1 MFGCFGRNAIKI
13 SKQRTTSNSTPQ
25 QQQQNIRLSQN
36 PKESQPQI
44 VTVSYNHDI
53 QSPSNGGDEHRHSP

>member
-13 SKQRTTSNSTPQ
+13 SKQRTTSNSTPP
-25 QQQQNIRLSQN
+25 QQQNIQLSPN

-53 QSPSNGGDEHRHSP
+53 QSPGNGGDEHRHSP